1 MPGATG
7 RTVLVLNAGS
17 RTLKAS
23 VVEPATER
31 TVVSAAG
38 DRADDATPEQDRA
51 LVVWVPPG
59 PAPAATAAAVVGHRI
74 VHGGSSFRA
83 PVVVGDDVLARL
95 DGLAPLAPLHNPV
108 ALAIVRAARES
119 MPGVPHVACF
129 DTAFHA
135 RLPEVAW
142 RYPVPDAWLDDW
154 GIRRYGFHGLSVE
167 WSMGQ
172 AAVRLGRSAR
182 RLDLVVAHLGGG
194 CSVT

>member
-51 LVVWVPPG
+51 LVDSVVARLG
-59 PAPAATAAAVVGHRI
+59 PAATAAAVVGHRI
-74 VHGGSSFRA
+74 VHGGASFPA
-83 PVVVGDDVLARL
+83 PVVLRDDVLAPL
-95 DGLAPLAPLHNPV
+95 PGLPPLAPLHNPV

-142 RYPVPDAWLDDW
+142 RYPVPDRWLDDW
-154 GIRRYGFHGLSVE
+154 GVRRYGFHGLSLE
-167 WSMGQ
+167 WSVGQ
-172 AAVRLGRSAR
+172 ASVRLAKPPRA
-182 RLDLVVAHLGGG
+182 
-194 CSVT
+194 